1 MTEDLGDAIR
11 EVLPS
16 VRADLE
22 RLVRIPS
29 VSADPDAARHVWAS
43 AGEVATLLREAGLP
57 EVDVVTAADS
67 RPAVLGRR
75 PPPPGGP
82 TVLLYAH
89 HDVQPPG
96 EAADWDSDPFEPAER
111 DGRLYGRGT
120 ADDKAGVAVHLAAL
134 RAYGSI
140 AGGRLPVGVTV
151 LVEGEEEIG
160 SPALPGFLQAFRDA
174 LRADV
179 VVFADAGNW
188 TTDIPALTT
197 SLRGGASVVVEVRT
211 LRHGVHSGMYGGPA
225 PDALTVLCRML
236 ASLHD
241 ERGAVAVPG
250 LTHGSAGSGGADPL
264 DLTEEQFRAEAG
276 MLDGVRLT
284 GTGDLTARLWAGP
297 AIAVIGI
304 DAPSVAAASNT
315 LVPVARAK
323 VSMRVAPGD
332 DATAACDA
340 LAAHLTAHAPWGAQV
355 SVQPGAVAAPFS
367 ARPGGRAYKCA
378 HSALDEAWG
387 RPAVDAEI
395 LITGVEDPG
404 TRAHGSNESLHLAT
418 FERAC
423 LAEALLLRNLA
434 G

>member
-1 MTEDLGDAIR
+1 
-11 EVLPS
+11 
-16 VRADLE
+16 
-22 RLVRIPS
+22 
-29 VSADPDAARHVWAS
+29 
-43 AGEVATLLREAGLP
+43 
-57 EVDVVTAADS
+57 
-67 RPAVLGRR
+67 
-75 PPPPGGP
+75 
-82 TVLLYAH
+82 VLLYAH

-134 RAYGSI
+134 RAHGSI
-140 AGGRLPVGVTV
+140 SGGRLPVGVTV

-160 SPALPGFLQAFRDA
+160 SPALPGFLDAFSDA

-197 SLRGGASVVVEVRT
+197 SLRGGTSVVVEVRT

-225 PDALTVLCRML
+225 PDALTALCRML

-250 LTHGSAGSGGADPL
+250 LTQGDADPL

-284 GTGDLTARLWAGP
+284 GEGGLTARLWAGP

-323 VSMRVAPGD
+323 VSMRMAPGD
-332 DATAACDA
+332 DAAAARDA
-340 LAAHLTAHAPWGAQV
+340 LVAHLTAHAPWGAQV
-355 SVQPGAVAAPFS
+355 SVLPGAVAAPFT
-367 ARPGGRAYKCA
+367 ARSGGRAYKA
-378 HSALDEAWG
+378 ARSALGEAWG
-387 RPAVDAEI
+387 RPAVDAGAGGSIPFVTAYAGLFPDAEI

-434 G
+434 GDDN